1 MITGANGQI
10 GTELMLELQ
19 RMYGEN
25 NVISTD
31 IKPPKEEIGRFE
43 ILDILDHRRVSD
55 FIMDNKVTQIYHLA
69 ALLSSKGEDNPQLTW
84 KINFDAYLNILE
96 IARFGEI
103 NRIFFPSTIGIYGPT
118 TPKQETP
125 QNSSF
130 IPSTVYGISK
140 ISGELWNEYYRNKY
154 GLDVRGLR
162 YPGVIS
168 HKTRPAGGT
177 TDFAVEIFF
186 DAVEHNHYECFLS
199 ENTRLPMMY
208 MPDVLKATLDLM
220 HADRDSLSTSMAYN
234 VSGFSLS
241 PAELYSEIRKYLKDF
256 TVEYKPDHRQK
267 IADSWTESIDDSL
280 ARKDWNWNPS
290 YSMESMVE
298 DMLLNMAPAKMK
310 GDSII
315 KS

>member
-55 FIMDNKVTQIYHLA
+55 FIMDNNVTQIYHLA